1 MGSKSK
7 LKKSRR
13 KKKQEELEDR
23 LFESDDTFAFI
34 AGYTSGGASYGVTW
48 EEMEEIERRDTEL
61 LGKEDH
67 GHNDKKLDLPF
78 D

>member
-7 LKKSRR
+7 LKKSIR
-13 KKKQEELEDR
+13 KKKQEEFGDG
-23 LFESDDTFAFI
+23 LFESDDTFTFI
-34 AGYTSGGASYGVTW
+34 AGYTSGGAPYGVTW
-48 EEMEEIERRDTEL
+48 EEMKEIERRDTEL

-67 GHNDKKLDLPF
+67 GHNDKALDLPF